1 VRLAA
6 AAAVILVTGTGAAI
20 AVLTGRTSPTPAAA
34 TSLTGSTATNADQ
47 GVVDINTT
55 LGYEGGQAAGTGIVL
70 SSSGEILTNNH
81 VVAGAT
87 SISVTDVGNGRTYAA
102 TVVGTD
108 KTDDVAVVQLQG
120 ASGLETAALGDS
132 SKVAV
137 GDAVTAVGNAGGAGG
152 TPSSASGSVTA
163 LNQSIT
169 ASDQSDGTSE
179 QLTGLIQTDAGIQP
193 GDSGGP
199 LLTSSGKVI
208 GMDTAASSSG
218 GFQLQSGTNEGFAI
232 PINTALT
239 IAKQIDSGKS
249 SANVHIGTAAFLGVQ
264 IQDSSQFSQF
274 GDGSSGSGAVVAGV
288 EPGSPAEQAG
298 LAAGDEIVSLGGNT
312 VDSPTTLTN
321 LMQGYHPGDKVQL
334 GWIDSSG
341 QQQSATVTLATGPAV

>member
-1 VRLAA
+1 V
-6 AAAVILVTGTGAAI
+6 
-20 AVLTGRTSPTPAAA
+20 S
-34 TSLTGSTATNADQ
+34 Q

-55 LGYEGGQAAGTGIVL
+55 LGYQGSQAAGTGIVL

-87 SISVTDVGNGRTYAA
+87 SISVTDVGNGRTYTAS
-102 TVVGTD
+102 VVGTD

-137 GDAVTAVGNAGGAGG
+137 GDAVTGVGNAGGAGG

-169 ASDQSDGTSE
+169 ASDQSDGSSE
-179 QLTGLIQTDAGIQP
+179 QLTGLIQTDAAIQP

-199 LLTSSGKVI
+199 LVTSSGKVI
-208 GMDTAASSSG
+208 GVDTAASTSG
-218 GFQLQSGTNEGFAI
+218 GFQLQSGSNQAFAI

-239 IAKQIDSGKS
+239 IAKQIDSGRS

-264 IQDSSQFSQF
+264 IQNSSRF
-274 GDGSSGSGAVVAGV
+274 GDSSSGSGALVAGV
-288 EPGSPAEQAG
+288 EQGSPAEQAG
-298 LAAGDEIVSLGGNT
+298 LAAGDEIVSLGGST
-312 VDSPTTLTN
+312 VDSPTTLSN

-341 QQQSATVTLATGPAV
+341 QQQSATVTLATGPPA

>member
-1 VRLAA
+1 M
-6 AAAVILVTGTGAAI
+6 
-20 AVLTGRTSPTPAAA
+20 AVLTGRTSSIPAAA
-34 TSLTGSTATNADQ
+34 TKLAGSTATNVDQ

-55 LGYEGGQAAGTGIVL
+55 LGYQGGQAAGTGIVL

-87 SISVTDVGNGRTYAA
+87 SIRVTDVGNGRTYAA

-137 GDAVTAVGNAGGAGG
+137 GDAVTGVGNAGGAGG

-169 ASDQSDGTSE
+169 ASDQSDGSSE
-179 QLTGLIQTDAGIQP
+179 QLTGLIQTDAAIQP

-199 LLTSSGKVI
+199 LVTSTGKVI
-208 GMDTAASSSG
+208 GMDTAASTSG
-218 GFQLQSGTNEGFAI
+218 GFRLQSGSNQGFAI

-239 IAKQIDSGKS
+239 IARQINSGKS
-249 SANVHIGTAAFLGVQ
+249 SPNVHIGAAAFLGVQ
-264 IQDSSQFSQF
+264 IQDSSQL
-274 GDGSSGSGAVVAGV
+274 GGGSSGSGAQVAGV

-298 LAAGDEIVSLGGNT
+298 LAAGDEIVSLGGST
-312 VDSPTTLTN
+312 VDSATTLSN
-321 LMQGYHPGDKVQL
+321 LMQGHHPGDKVQL
-334 GWIDSSG
+334 GWIDGSG
-341 QQQSATVTLATGPAV
+341 QQQSATVTLATGPAA